1 MKKYILSALVI
12 ILSSLSLSLYAQSM
26 DFSVAH
32 FSQYDKNT
40 GEVTKVLYN
49 LKGRISIKEN
59 TMLSSQVGYEPS
71 LWLDIFDKNNT
82 QIYSLWFARSYNSKW
97 DVLDAGRGIF
107 LKNPSQ
113 AYTLCF
119 FNETRGS
126 SVWYLFITE
135 FDKSRLPKLGWE
147 LGVTEIAIVEEDF
160 DLQLLS
166 IINEASI
173 RKIVSADDLVDP
185 STLRLFECY
194 LSEAE
199 YLYY

>member
-71 LWLDIFDKNNT
+71 LWLDIFNSMEKN
-82 QIYSLWFARSYNSKW
+82 
-97 DVLDAGRGIF
+97 
-107 LKNPSQ
+107 
-113 AYTLCF
+113 LC
-119 FNETRGS
+119 R
-126 SVWYLFITE
+126 I
-135 FDKSRLPKLGWE
+135 KLAAW
-147 LGVTEIAIVEEDF
+147 
-160 DLQLLS
+160 
-166 IINEASI
+166 
-173 RKIVSADDLVDP
+173 
-185 STLRLFECY
+185 
-194 LSEAE
+194 
-199 YLYY
+199 